1 LWLPFFGHPQGVS
14 LPREVV
20 MEKKIKVVERHNTK
34 FKHRLFIPAIIEG
47 LKITT
52 KHLFSNVNN
61 INDMDV
67 LEYPEEQPTDIS
79 GRYRGLH
86 RLTQRNDGSIAC
98 VACFMCATA
107 CPSNCI
113 FIQATQRED
122 GVDEK
127 MPQSFAIDTL
137 ECIFCGY
144 CVEACPCDAI
154 RMDTGI
160 FSVIGDRREDF
171 MIDKE
176 QLLSHQ
182 GAFGNENSIAK

>member
-1 LWLPFFGHPQGVS
+1 
-14 LPREVV
+14 
-20 MEKKIKVVERHNTK
+20 MKKNLKIVQRHNIK
-34 FKHRLFIPAIIEG
+34 LKDKLFIPAIFEG

-52 KHLFSNVNN
+52 RHLFSNVNN
-61 INDMDV
+61 INNMDV

-86 RLTQRNDGSIAC
+86 RLTHRDDGSIRC
-98 VACFMCATA
+98 VACFMCTTA

-113 FIQATQRED
+113 FIEATERND

-127 MPQSFAIDTL
+127 MPQKFAIDTL
-137 ECIFCGY
+137 ECVFCGY

-160 FSVIGDRREDF
+160 FSVIGAKREDF
-171 MIDKE
+171 VIDKE
-176 QLLSHQ
+176 QLLSHK
-182 GAFGNENSIAK
+182 GAYGNENSVAK

>member
-1 LWLPFFGHPQGVS
+1 
-14 LPREVV
+14 
-20 MEKKIKVVERHNTK
+20 MEKKIKVVERHNSEL
-34 FKHRLFIPAIIEG
+34 KHRLFIPAIIEG

-52 KHLFSNVNN
+52 KHLLGNVNN
-61 INDMDV
+61 INNMDV
-67 LEYPEEQPTDIS
+67 LEYPEEQPKDIS

-86 RLTQRNDGSIAC
+86 RLTHRDDGTVAC

-113 FIQATQRED
+113 FIEATQRED

-171 MIDKE
+171 VIDKE
-176 QLLSHQ
+176 QLLSHR
-182 GAFGNENSIAK
+182 GAYGNENSIGK